1 MSGVMD
7 DDARDREEER
17 CKLFGLPAN
26 TDTSS
31 IAAQIRPIMPHSL
44 RTLQVDAEHFS
55 SENFEE
61 EKINQLLALMTIISN
76 SSRAIT
82 NDHLW
87 RVEREC
93 DPSHKKFTP
102 PRGLQR
108 IM

>member
-1 MSGVMD
+1 MTGVMED
-7 DDARDREEER
+7 DVRDREEER
-17 CKLFGLPAN
+17 CKLFGLPAG

-44 RTLQVDAEHFS
+44 RTLQVDADHFS
-55 SENFEE
+55 AESFDEA
-61 EKINQLLALMTIISN
+61 KINQLLSLMTVISN

-87 RVEREC
+87 RIQRDCE
-93 DPSHKKFTP
+93 PSHKKFTP

-108 IM
+108 MM